1 MSPNLCYTS
10 KEKFPLNLFCIRIT
24 LLELK
29 KKKNLKLLIFHS
41 FDSSFMLELFFI
53 VFFLLQTFSL
63 FLSHISFSSVPESL
77 LNLEVKDFIY
87 YISSIVTGR
96 INESQILLVVTELQA
111 KSKTCNSYNILVK
124 LQSKRV
130 IQVSC
135 AKLSS
140 LSSDLTI
147 NAHI

>member
-1 MSPNLCYTS
+1 MSPNLCYAS
-10 KEKFPLNLFCIRIT
+10 KEKFPLNLFCIRVT
-24 LLELK
+24 LLEFK
-29 KKKNLKLLIFHS
+29 KKTNLKFLIFHS
-41 FDSSFMLELFFI
+41 FDFSFMLELFFI

-63 FLSHISFSSVPESL
+63 FLSLINFSSVPESL

-87 YISSIVTGR
+87 CISSIVTGR
-96 INESQILLVVTELQA
+96 INESQILLVVTELQG
-111 KSKTCNSYNILVK
+111 KSKTCNSCNILPK

-130 IQVSC
+130 IQLSY